1 MKKPT
6 STFWICVSILIAG
19 LFIAAAIYQANR
31 YAVTWNGLI
40 IDKYK
45 GTMESAK

>member
-6 STFWICVSILIAG
+6 STFWICLSILIAG
-19 LFIAAAIYQANR
+19 LIIGAAIYEANR
-31 YAVTWNGLI
+31 YTTTRTGRV

-45 GTMESAK
+45 EAEK